1 MISIIP
7 IFLPQERCPY
17 GCIFCNQRTAVGEIR
32 QLTSG
37 DIGDI
42 INTALATISEGS
54 NVQAGF
60 YGGSFTHLPIGLQ
73 KEYLEAVSPFIKAN
87 RINGIRISTRP
98 DLIDETTVSI
108 LKQYEVI
115 TVELGAQILDDEILN
130 SLKRG
135 HTSADVR
142 NAVRILHKNG
152 FTVGLQLMV
161 GLPGEDKKRRDR
173 SFNDVLSIRPD
184 FLRIHPTLVLKGSEL
199 EEMYNNG
206 SYFPLSID
214 DAVMICSDLVIKAE
228 SADIPVIR
236 IGIQSSCS
244 LQEEDSIVAGPWHP
258 SFGQMVRSEI
268 YFRMFLNGMQELKT
282 GNSKMSVE
290 VQCSDTETMK
300 GQRNGNL
307 KKITGAYPDIEL
319 IIRKNKMM
327 SRNQILISGES
338 IKDVTIS
345 INDLLDGEIAMK

>member
-1 MISIIP
+1 
-7 IFLPQERCPY
+7 
-17 GCIFCNQRTAVGEIR
+17 
-32 QLTSG
+32 
-37 DIGDI
+37 
-42 INTALATISEGS
+42 
-54 NVQAGF
+54 
-60 YGGSFTHLPIGLQ
+60 
-73 KEYLEAVSPFIKAN
+73 
-87 RINGIRISTRP
+87 
-98 DLIDETTVSI
+98 
-108 LKQYEVI
+108 VI
-115 TVELGAQILDDEILN
+115 TVELGAQVLDDEILN

-135 HTSADVR
+135 HTSEDVR
-142 NAVRILHKNG
+142 NAVGILHKNG
-152 FTVGLQLMV
+152 FNAGLQLMV

-199 EEMYNNG
+199 EEMYKNG

-327 SRNQILISGES
+327 SRNQILMSGDS
-338 IKDVTIS
+338 IKYTTIS
-345 INDLLDGEIAMK
+345 ISDLLNDETVLK

>member
-7 IFLPQERCPY
+7 IFLPQEQCPY
-17 GCIFCNQRTAVGEIR
+17 GCIFCNQRTAVGKIR
-32 QLTSG
+32 QLTCG

-42 INTALATISEGS
+42 INTALGTISEGS

-130 SLKRG
+130 LLKRG
-135 HTSADVR
+135 HTSMDVR

-152 FTVGLQLMV
+152 LKVGLQLMV

-173 SFNDVLSIRPD
+173 SFNDVLSIKPD

-199 EEMYNNG
+199 EEMYKNG

-214 DAVMICSDLVIKAE
+214 DAVKICSDLVIKAE
-228 SADIPVIR
+228 SAGIRVIR

-327 SRNQILISGES
+327 SRNQILMSGDS
-338 IKDVTIS
+338 IKYTTIS
-345 INDLLDGEIAMK
+345 ISDLLNDETVLK